1 MVLKLKKN
9 YRRYLFLIPL
19 VLFIADY
26 FLVVNG
32 WVKTIDQFI
41 FELLRSFASEQLTMI
56 LKFITNLGSFFGILI
71 VILLVFLVNRKVSY
85 ICLGASIIQVLLNMT
100 IKAIVRRPRP
110 NVDVFIR
117 ETNYSFPSGHAMAIT
132 CLYGLLIYYLYKSKI
147 KYRKLL
153 ITVCILIIV
162 LVSLSRVY
170 LGVHYFSDIIGGI
183 LLSLSLVLYIC
194 NISSCQA

>member
-1 MVLKLKKN
+1 MVSKLKKN

-26 FLVVNG
+26 LLIVNG
-32 WVKTIDQFI
+32 WMKIIDQFV
-41 FELLRSFASEQLTMI
+41 FESLRLFASDQLTEI
-56 LKFITNLGSFFGILI
+56 FKIITNLGSFWGILI
-71 VILLVFLVNRKVSY
+71 VIFLVFLVNRKVSY
-85 ICLGASIIQVLLNMT
+85 ICLGASIIQTPLNRV

-117 ETNYSFPSGHAMAIT
+117 ESNFSFPSGHAMAIT
-132 CLYGLLIYYLYKSKI
+132 CLYGLLIYYLYKSEI
-147 KYRKLL
+147 RYRKLL
-153 ITVCILIIV
+153 IVICVLIIV

-183 LLSLSLVLYIC
+183 LLSSSLVLYIS
-194 NISSCQA
+194 NIPSCQA

>member
-1 MVLKLKKN
+1 MASKLKKN

-26 FLVVNG
+26 LLIVNG
-32 WVKTIDQFI
+32 WMKIIDQFV
-41 FELLRSFASEQLTMI
+41 FESLRFFASDQLTEI
-56 LKFITNLGSFFGILI
+56 FKIITNLGSFWGILI
-71 VILLVFLVNRKVSY
+71 VIFLVFLVNRKVSY
-85 ICLGASIIQVLLNMT
+85 ICLGASIIQTSLNRV

-117 ETNYSFPSGHAMAIT
+117 ESNFSFPSGHAMAIT
-132 CLYGLLIYYLYKSKI
+132 GLYGLLIYYLYKSEI
-147 KYRKLL
+147 RYRKLL
-153 ITVCILIIV
+153 IVICVLIIV

-183 LLSLSLVLYIC
+183 LLSSSLVLYIS
-194 NISSCQA
+194 NIPSCQA

>member
-1 MVLKLKKN
+1 MVSKSKKN

-26 FLVVNG
+26 LLIVNG
-32 WVKTIDQFI
+32 WMKIIDQFV
-41 FELLRSFASEQLTMI
+41 FESLRFFASDQLTEI
-56 LKFITNLGSFFGILI
+56 FKIITNLGSFWGILI
-71 VILLVFLVNRKVSY
+71 VIFLVFLVNRKVSY
-85 ICLGASIIQVLLNMT
+85 ICLGASIIQTSLNRV

-117 ETNYSFPSGHAMAIT
+117 ESNFSFPSGHAMAIT
-132 CLYGLLIYYLYKSKI
+132 CLYGLLIYYLYKSEI
-147 KYRKLL
+147 RYRKLL
-153 ITVCILIIV
+153 IVICVLIIV

-183 LLSLSLVLYIC
+183 LLSSSLVLYISD
-194 NISSCQA
+194 IPSCQA

>member
-1 MVLKLKKN
+1 MASKLKKN

-26 FLVVNG
+26 LLIVNG
-32 WVKTIDQFI
+32 WMKIIDQFV
-41 FELLRSFASEQLTMI
+41 FESLRFFASNQLTEI
-56 LKFITNLGSFFGILI
+56 FKIITNLGSFWGILI
-71 VILLVFLVNRKVSY
+71 VIFLVFLVNRKVSY
-85 ICLGASIIQVLLNMT
+85 ICLGASIIQTSLNRV

-117 ETNYSFPSGHAMAIT
+117 ESNFSFPSGHAMAIT
-132 CLYGLLIYYLYKSKI
+132 CLYGLLIYYLYKSEI
-147 KYRKLL
+147 RYRKLL
-153 ITVCILIIV
+153 IVICVLIIV

-183 LLSLSLVLYIC
+183 LLSSSLVLYIS
-194 NISSCQA
+194 NIPSCQA

>member
-1 MVLKLKKN
+1 MVSKLKKN

-26 FLVVNG
+26 LLIVNG
-32 WVKTIDQFI
+32 WMKIIDQFV
-41 FELLRSFASEQLTMI
+41 FESLRFFASDQLTEI
-56 LKFITNLGSFFGILI
+56 FKIITNLGSFWGILI
-71 VILLVFLVNRKVSY
+71 VIFLVFLVNRKVSY
-85 ICLGASIIQVLLNMT
+85 ICLGASIIQTSLNRV

-117 ETNYSFPSGHAMAIT
+117 ESNFSFPSGHAMAIT
-132 CLYGLLIYYLYKSKI
+132 CLYGLLIYYLYKSEI
-147 KYRKLL
+147 RYRKLL
-153 ITVCILIIV
+153 IVICVLIIV

-183 LLSLSLVLYIC
+183 LLSSSLVLYIS
-194 NISSCQA
+194 NIPSCQA

>member
-1 MVLKLKKN
+1 MVSKLKKN

-26 FLVVNG
+26 LLIVNG
-32 WVKTIDQFI
+32 WMKIIDQFV
-41 FELLRSFASEQLTMI
+41 FESLRFFAGDQLTEI
-56 LKFITNLGSFFGILI
+56 FKIITNLGSFWGILI
-71 VILLVFLVNRKVSY
+71 VIFLVFLVNRKVSY
-85 ICLGASIIQVLLNMT
+85 ICLGASIIQTSLNRV

-117 ETNYSFPSGHAMAIT
+117 ESNFSFPSGHAMAIT
-132 CLYGLLIYYLYKSKI
+132 CLYGLLIYYLYKSEI
-147 KYRKLL
+147 RYRKLL
-153 ITVCILIIV
+153 IVICVLIIV

-183 LLSLSLVLYIC
+183 LLSSSLVLYIS
-194 NISSCQA
+194 NIPSCQA

>member
-1 MVLKLKKN
+1 MVSKLKKN

-26 FLVVNG
+26 LLIVNG
-32 WVKTIDQFI
+32 WMKIIDQFV
-41 FELLRSFASEQLTMI
+41 FESLRFFASDQLKEI
-56 LKFITNLGSFFGILI
+56 FKIITNLGSFWGILI
-71 VILLVFLVNRKVSY
+71 VIFLVFLVNRKVSY
-85 ICLGASIIQVLLNMT
+85 ICLGASIIQTSLNRV

-117 ETNYSFPSGHAMAIT
+117 ESNFSFPSGHAMAIT
-132 CLYGLLIYYLYKSKI
+132 CLYGLLIYYLYKSEI
-147 KYRKLL
+147 RYRKLL
-153 ITVCILIIV
+153 IVICVLIIV

-183 LLSLSLVLYIC
+183 LLSSSLVLYISD
-194 NISSCQA
+194 IPSCQA

>member
-1 MVLKLKKN
+1 MVSKLKKN

-26 FLVVNG
+26 LLIVNG
-32 WVKTIDQFI
+32 WMKIIDQFV
-41 FELLRSFASEQLTMI
+41 FESLRFFASDQLTEI
-56 LKFITNLGSFFGILI
+56 FKIITNLGSFWGILI
-71 VILLVFLVNRKVSY
+71 VIFLVFLVNRKVSY
-85 ICLGASIIQVLLNMT
+85 ICLGASIIQASLNRV

-117 ETNYSFPSGHAMAIT
+117 ESNFSFPSGHAMAIT
-132 CLYGLLIYYLYKSKI
+132 CLYGLLIYYLYKSEI
-147 KYRKLL
+147 RYRKLL
-153 ITVCILIIV
+153 IVICVLIIV

-183 LLSLSLVLYIC
+183 LLSSSLVLYISD
-194 NISSCQA
+194 IPSCQA

>member
-1 MVLKLKKN
+1 MASKLKKN

-26 FLVVNG
+26 LLIVNG
-32 WVKTIDQFI
+32 WMKIIDQFV
-41 FELLRSFASEQLTMI
+41 FESLRFFASDQLTEI
-56 LKFITNLGSFFGILI
+56 FKIITNLGSFWGILI
-71 VILLVFLVNRKVSY
+71 VIFLVFLVSRKVSY
-85 ICLGASIIQVLLNMT
+85 ICLGASIIQTSLNRV

-117 ETNYSFPSGHAMAIT
+117 ESNFSFPSGHAMAIT
-132 CLYGLLIYYLYKSKI
+132 CLYGLSIYYLYKSEI
-147 KYRKLL
+147 RYRKLL
-153 ITVCILIIV
+153 IVICVLIIV

-183 LLSLSLVLYIC
+183 LLSSSLVLYISD
-194 NISSCQA
+194 IPSCQA

>member
-1 MVLKLKKN
+1 MVSKLKKN

-26 FLVVNG
+26 LLIVNG
-32 WVKTIDQFI
+32 WMKIIDQFV
-41 FELLRSFASEQLTMI
+41 FESLRFFASDQLTEI
-56 LKFITNLGSFFGILI
+56 FKIITNLGSFWGILI
-71 VILLVFLVNRKVSY
+71 VIFLVFLVNRKVSY
-85 ICLGASIIQVLLNMT
+85 ICLGASIIQTSLNRV

-117 ETNYSFPSGHAMAIT
+117 ENNFSFPSGHAMAIT
-132 CLYGLLIYYLYKSKI
+132 CLYGLLIYYLYKSEI
-147 KYRKLL
+147 RYRKLL
-153 ITVCILIIV
+153 IVICVLIIV

-183 LLSLSLVLYIC
+183 LLSSSLVLYISD
-194 NISSCQA
+194 IPSCQA

>member
-1 MVLKLKKN
+1 MVSKLKKN

-26 FLVVNG
+26 LLIVNG
-32 WVKTIDQFI
+32 WMKIIDQFV
-41 FELLRSFASEQLTMI
+41 FESLHFFASDQLKEI
-56 LKFITNLGSFFGILI
+56 FKIITNLGSFWGILI
-71 VILLVFLVNRKVSY
+71 VIFLVFLVNRKVSY
-85 ICLGASIIQVLLNMT
+85 ICLGASIIQTSLNRV

-117 ETNYSFPSGHAMAIT
+117 ESNFSFPSGHAMAIT
-132 CLYGLLIYYLYKSKI
+132 CLYGLLIYYLYKSEI
-147 KYRKLL
+147 RYRKLL
-153 ITVCILIIV
+153 IVICVLIIV

-183 LLSLSLVLYIC
+183 LLSSSLVLYISD
-194 NISSCQA
+194 IPSCQA

>member
-1 MVLKLKKN
+1 MVSKLKKN

-26 FLVVNG
+26 LLIVNG
-32 WVKTIDQFI
+32 WMKIIDQFV
-41 FELLRSFASEQLTMI
+41 FESLRFFASDQLTEI
-56 LKFITNLGSFFGILI
+56 FKIITNLGSFWGILI
-71 VILLVFLVNRKVSY
+71 VIFLVFLVNRKVSY
-85 ICLGASIIQVLLNMT
+85 ICLGASIIQTSLNRV

-117 ETNYSFPSGHAMAIT
+117 ESNFSFPSGHAMAIT
-132 CLYGLLIYYLYKSKI
+132 CLYGLLIYYLYKNEI
-147 KYRKLL
+147 RYRKLL
-153 ITVCILIIV
+153 IVICVLIIV

-183 LLSLSLVLYIC
+183 LLSSSLVLYISD
-194 NISSCQA
+194 IPSCQA

>member
-1 MVLKLKKN
+1 MVSKSKKN

-26 FLVVNG
+26 LLIVNG
-32 WVKTIDQFI
+32 WMKIIDQFV
-41 FELLRSFASEQLTMI
+41 FESLRFFASDQLTEI
-56 LKFITNLGSFFGILI
+56 FKIITNLGSFWGILI
-71 VILLVFLVNRKVSY
+71 VIFLVFLVNRKVSY
-85 ICLGASIIQVLLNMT
+85 ICLGAAIIQTSLNRV

-117 ETNYSFPSGHAMAIT
+117 ESNFSFPSGHAMAIT
-132 CLYGLLIYYLYKSKI
+132 CLYGLLIYYLYKSEI
-147 KYRKLL
+147 RYRKLL
-153 ITVCILIIV
+153 IVICVLIIV

-183 LLSLSLVLYIC
+183 LLSSSLVLYISD
-194 NISSCQA
+194 IPSCQA

>member
-1 MVLKLKKN
+1 MASKLKKN

-26 FLVVNG
+26 LLIVNG
-32 WVKTIDQFI
+32 WMKIIDQFV
-41 FELLRSFASEQLTMI
+41 FESLRFFAGDQLTEI
-56 LKFITNLGSFFGILI
+56 FKIITNLGSFWGILI
-71 VILLVFLVNRKVSY
+71 VIFLVFLVNRKVSY
-85 ICLGASIIQVLLNMT
+85 ICLGASIIQTSLNRV

-117 ETNYSFPSGHAMAIT
+117 ESNFSFPSGHAMAIT
-132 CLYGLLIYYLYKSKI
+132 CLYGLLIYYLYKSEI
-147 KYRKLL
+147 RYRKLL
-153 ITVCILIIV
+153 IVICVLIIV

-183 LLSLSLVLYIC
+183 LLSSSLVLYISD
-194 NISSCQA
+194 IPSCQA

>member
-1 MVLKLKKN
+1 MASKLKKN

-26 FLVVNG
+26 LLIVNG
-32 WVKTIDQFI
+32 WMKIIDQFV
-41 FELLRSFASEQLTMI
+41 FESLRFFASDQLKEI
-56 LKFITNLGSFFGILI
+56 FKIITNLGSFWGILI
-71 VILLVFLVNRKVSY
+71 VIFLVFLVNRKVSY
-85 ICLGASIIQVLLNMT
+85 ICLGASIIQTSLNRV

-117 ETNYSFPSGHAMAIT
+117 ESNFSFPSGHAMAIT
-132 CLYGLLIYYLYKSKI
+132 CLYGLLIYYLYKSEI
-147 KYRKLL
+147 RYRKLL
-153 ITVCILIIV
+153 IVICVLIIV

-183 LLSLSLVLYIC
+183 LLSSSLVLYISD
-194 NISSCQA
+194 IPSCQA

>member
-1 MVLKLKKN
+1 MVSKLKKN

-26 FLVVNG
+26 LLIVNG
-32 WVKTIDQFI
+32 WMKIIDQFV
-41 FELLRSFASEQLTMI
+41 FESLRFFASDQLTEI
-56 LKFITNLGSFFGILI
+56 FKIITNLGSFWGILI
-71 VILLVFLVNRKVSY
+71 VIFLVFLVNRKVSY
-85 ICLGASIIQVLLNMT
+85 ICLGASIIQTSLNRV

-117 ETNYSFPSGHAMAIT
+117 ESNFSFPSGHAMAIT
-132 CLYGLLIYYLYKSKI
+132 CLYGLLIYYLYKSEI
-147 KYRKLL
+147 RYRKLL
-153 ITVCILIIV
+153 IVICVLIIV

-183 LLSLSLVLYIC
+183 LLSLSLVLYISD
-194 NISSCQA
+194 IPSCQA

>member
-1 MVLKLKKN
+1 MVSKLKKN

-26 FLVVNG
+26 LLIVNG
-32 WVKTIDQFI
+32 WMKIIDQFV
-41 FELLRSFASEQLTMI
+41 FESLRLFASDQLTEI
-56 LKFITNLGSFFGILI
+56 FKIITNLGSFWGILI
-71 VILLVFLVNRKVSY
+71 VIFLVFLVNRKVSY
-85 ICLGASIIQVLLNMT
+85 ICLGASIIQTSLNRV

-117 ETNYSFPSGHAMAIT
+117 ESNFSFPSGHAMAIT
-132 CLYGLLIYYLYKSKI
+132 CLYGLLIYYLYKSEI
-147 KYRKLL
+147 RYRKLL
-153 ITVCILIIV
+153 IVICVLIIV

-183 LLSLSLVLYIC
+183 LLSSSLVLYIS
-194 NISSCQA
+194 NIPSCQA

>member
-1 MVLKLKKN
+1 MVSKSKKN

-26 FLVVNG
+26 LLIVNG
-32 WVKTIDQFI
+32 WMKIIDQFV
-41 FELLRSFASEQLTMI
+41 FESLRFFASDQLTEI
-56 LKFITNLGSFFGILI
+56 FKIITNLGSFWGILI
-71 VILLVFLVNRKVSY
+71 VIFLVFLVNRKVSY
-85 ICLGASIIQVLLNMT
+85 ICLGASIIQTSLNRV

-117 ETNYSFPSGHAMAIT
+117 ESNFSFPSGHAMAIT
-132 CLYGLLIYYLYKSKI
+132 CLYGLLIYYLYKSEI
-147 KYRKLL
+147 RYRKLL
-153 ITVCILIIV
+153 IVICVLIIV

-183 LLSLSLVLYIC
+183 LLSSSLVLYIS
-194 NISSCQA
+194 NIPSCQA

>member
-71 VILLVFLVNRKVSY
+71 VIFLVFLVNRKVSY
-85 ICLGASIIQVLLNMT
+85 ICLGASIIQVLLNMM

-153 ITVCILIIV
+153 ITVCIFMIA

-194 NISSCQA
+194 NISSCQV

>member
-1 MVLKLKKN
+1 MVSKLKKN

-26 FLVVNG
+26 LLIVNG
-32 WVKTIDQFI
+32 WMKIIDQFV
-41 FELLRSFASEQLTMI
+41 FESLRFFASDQLTEI
-56 LKFITNLGSFFGILI
+56 FKIITNLGSFWGILI
-71 VILLVFLVNRKVSY
+71 VIFLVFLVNRKVSY
-85 ICLGASIIQVLLNMT
+85 ICLGASIIQTSLNRV

-117 ETNYSFPSGHAMAIT
+117 ESNFSFPSGHAMAIT
-132 CLYGLLIYYLYKSKI
+132 CLYGLLIYYLYKSEI
-147 KYRKLL
+147 RYRKLL
-153 ITVCILIIV
+153 IVICVLIIV

-183 LLSLSLVLYIC
+183 LLSSSLVLYISD
-194 NISSCQA
+194 IPSCQA

>member
-1 MVLKLKKN
+1 MVSKLKKN

-26 FLVVNG
+26 LLIVNG
-32 WVKTIDQFI
+32 WMKIIDQFV
-41 FELLRSFASEQLTMI
+41 FESLRFFASDQLTEI
-56 LKFITNLGSFFGILI
+56 FKIITNLGSFWGILI
-71 VILLVFLVNRKVSY
+71 VIFLVFLVNRKVSY
-85 ICLGASIIQVLLNMT
+85 ICLGASIIQTFLNRV

-117 ETNYSFPSGHAMAIT
+117 ESNFSFPSGHAMAIT
-132 CLYGLLIYYLYKSKI
+132 CLYGLLIYYLYKSEI
-147 KYRKLL
+147 RYRKLL
-153 ITVCILIIV
+153 IVICVLIIV

-183 LLSLSLVLYIC
+183 LLSSSLVLYISD
-194 NISSCQA
+194 IPSCQA

>member
-1 MVLKLKKN
+1 MVSKLKKN

-26 FLVVNG
+26 LLIVNG
-32 WVKTIDQFI
+32 WMKIIDQFV
-41 FELLRSFASEQLTMI
+41 FESLRFFASDQLTEI
-56 LKFITNLGSFFGILI
+56 FKIITNLGSFWGILI
-71 VILLVFLVNRKVSY
+71 VIFLVFLVNRKVSY
-85 ICLGASIIQVLLNMT
+85 ICLGASIIQTSLNRV

-117 ETNYSFPSGHAMAIT
+117 ESNFSFPSGHAMAIT
-132 CLYGLLIYYLYKSKI
+132 CSYGLLIYYLYKSEI
-147 KYRKLL
+147 RYRKLL
-153 ITVCILIIV
+153 IVICVLIIV

-183 LLSLSLVLYIC
+183 LLSSSLVLYISD
-194 NISSCQA
+194 IPSCQA

>member
-1 MVLKLKKN
+1 MASKLKKN

-26 FLVVNG
+26 LLIVNG
-32 WVKTIDQFI
+32 WMKIIDQFV
-41 FELLRSFASEQLTMI
+41 FKSLRFFASDQLTEI
-56 LKFITNLGSFFGILI
+56 FKIITNLGSFWGILI
-71 VILLVFLVNRKVSY
+71 VIFLVFLVNRKVSY
-85 ICLGASIIQVLLNMT
+85 ICLGASIIQTSLNRV

-117 ETNYSFPSGHAMAIT
+117 ESNFSFPSGHAMAIT
-132 CLYGLLIYYLYKSKI
+132 CLYGLLIYYLYKSEI
-147 KYRKLL
+147 RYRKLL
-153 ITVCILIIV
+153 IVICVLIIV

-183 LLSLSLVLYIC
+183 LLSSSLVLYISD
-194 NISSCQA
+194 IPSCQA

>member
-1 MVLKLKKN
+1 MVSKLKKN

-26 FLVVNG
+26 LLIVNG
-32 WVKTIDQFI
+32 WMKIIDQFV
-41 FELLRSFASEQLTMI
+41 FESLRFFASDQLTEI
-56 LKFITNLGSFFGILI
+56 FKIITNLGSFWGILI
-71 VILLVFLVNRKVSY
+71 VIFLVFLVNRKVSY
-85 ICLGASIIQVLLNMT
+85 ICLGVSIIQTSLNRV

-117 ETNYSFPSGHAMAIT
+117 ESNFSFPSGHAMAIT
-132 CLYGLLIYYLYKSKI
+132 CLYGLLIYYLYKSEI
-147 KYRKLL
+147 RYRKLL
-153 ITVCILIIV
+153 IVICVLIIV

-183 LLSLSLVLYIC
+183 LLSSSLVLYISD
-194 NISSCQA
+194 IPSCQA

>member
-1 MVLKLKKN
+1 MVSKSKKN

-26 FLVVNG
+26 LLIVNG
-32 WVKTIDQFI
+32 WMKIIDQFV
-41 FELLRSFASEQLTMI
+41 FESLRFFASDQLKEI
-56 LKFITNLGSFFGILI
+56 FKIITNLGSFWGILI
-71 VILLVFLVNRKVSY
+71 VIFLVFLVNRKVSY
-85 ICLGASIIQVLLNMT
+85 ICLGASIIQTSLNRV

-117 ETNYSFPSGHAMAIT
+117 ESNFSFPSGHAMAIT
-132 CLYGLLIYYLYKSKI
+132 CLYGLLIYYLYKSEI
-147 KYRKLL
+147 RYRKLL
-153 ITVCILIIV
+153 IVICVLIIV

-183 LLSLSLVLYIC
+183 LLSSSLVLYISD
-194 NISSCQA
+194 IPSCQA

>member
-32 WVKTIDQFI
+32 WMKTIDQFI

-56 LKFITNLGSFFGILI
+56 FKFITNLGSFFGILI

-153 ITVCILIIV
+153 ITVCIFIIV

>member
-1 MVLKLKKN
+1 MASKLKKN

-26 FLVVNG
+26 LLIVNG
-32 WVKTIDQFI
+32 WMKIIDQFV
-41 FELLRSFASEQLTMI
+41 FESLRLFASDQLTEI
-56 LKFITNLGSFFGILI
+56 FKIITNLGSFWGILI
-71 VILLVFLVNRKVSY
+71 VIFLVFLVSRKVSY
-85 ICLGASIIQVLLNMT
+85 ICLGASIIQTSLNRV

-117 ETNYSFPSGHAMAIT
+117 ESNFSFPSGHAMAIT
-132 CLYGLLIYYLYKSKI
+132 CLYGLLIYYLYKSEI
-147 KYRKLL
+147 RYRKLL
-153 ITVCILIIV
+153 IVICVLIIV

-183 LLSLSLVLYIC
+183 LLSSSLVLYISD
-194 NISSCQA
+194 IPSCQA

>member
-1 MVLKLKKN
+1 MVSKLKKN

-26 FLVVNG
+26 LLIVNG
-32 WVKTIDQFI
+32 WMKIIDQFV
-41 FELLRSFASEQLTMI
+41 FESLHFFASDQLTEI
-56 LKFITNLGSFFGILI
+56 FKIITNLGSFWGILI
-71 VILLVFLVNRKVSY
+71 VIFLVFLVNRKVSY
-85 ICLGASIIQVLLNMT
+85 ICLGASIIQTSLNRV

-117 ETNYSFPSGHAMAIT
+117 ESNFSFPSGHAMAIT
-132 CLYGLLIYYLYKSKI
+132 CLYGLLIYYLYKSEI
-147 KYRKLL
+147 RYRKLL
-153 ITVCILIIV
+153 IVICVLIIV

-183 LLSLSLVLYIC
+183 LLSSSLVLYISD
-194 NISSCQA
+194 IPSCQA

>member
-1 MVLKLKKN
+1 MASKLKKN

-26 FLVVNG
+26 LLIVNG
-32 WVKTIDQFI
+32 WMKIIDQFV
-41 FELLRSFASEQLTMI
+41 FESLRFFASDQLTEI
-56 LKFITNLGSFFGILI
+56 FKIITNLGSFWGILI
-71 VILLVFLVNRKVSY
+71 VIFLVFLVNRKVSY
-85 ICLGASIIQVLLNMT
+85 ICLGASIIQTSLNRV

-117 ETNYSFPSGHAMAIT
+117 ESNFSFPSGHAMAIT
-132 CLYGLLIYYLYKSKI
+132 CLYGLLIYYLYKSEI
-147 KYRKLL
+147 RYRKLL
-153 ITVCILIIV
+153 IVICVLIIV

-183 LLSLSLVLYIC
+183 LLSLSLVLYISD
-194 NISSCQA
+194 IPSCQA

>member
-1 MVLKLKKN
+1 MASKLKKN

-26 FLVVNG
+26 LLIVNG
-32 WVKTIDQFI
+32 WMKIIDQFV
-41 FELLRSFASEQLTMI
+41 FESLRFFAGDQLTEI
-56 LKFITNLGSFFGILI
+56 FKIITNLGSFWGILI
-71 VILLVFLVNRKVSY
+71 VIFLVFLVSRKVSY
-85 ICLGASIIQVLLNMT
+85 ICLGASIIQTSLNRV

-117 ETNYSFPSGHAMAIT
+117 ESNFSFPSGHAMAIT
-132 CLYGLLIYYLYKSKI
+132 CLYGLLIYYLYKSEI
-147 KYRKLL
+147 RYRKLL
-153 ITVCILIIV
+153 IVICVLIIV

-183 LLSLSLVLYIC
+183 LLSSSLVLYISD
-194 NISSCQA
+194 IPSCQA

>member
-1 MVLKLKKN
+1 MVSKLKKN

-26 FLVVNG
+26 LLIVNG
-32 WVKTIDQFI
+32 WMKIIDQFV
-41 FELLRSFASEQLTMI
+41 FESLRLFASDQLTEI
-56 LKFITNLGSFFGILI
+56 FKIITNLGSFWGILI
-71 VILLVFLVNRKVSY
+71 VIFLVFLVNRKVSY
-85 ICLGASIIQVLLNMT
+85 ICLGASIIQTSLNRV

-117 ETNYSFPSGHAMAIT
+117 ESNFSFPSGHAMAIT
-132 CLYGLLIYYLYKSKI
+132 CLYGLLIYYLYKSEI
-147 KYRKLL
+147 RYRKLL
-153 ITVCILIIV
+153 IVICVLIIV

-183 LLSLSLVLYIC
+183 LLSSSLVLYISD
-194 NISSCQA
+194 IPSCQA

>member
-1 MVLKLKKN
+1 MASKLKKN

-26 FLVVNG
+26 LLIVNG
-32 WVKTIDQFI
+32 WMKIIDQFV
-41 FELLRSFASEQLTMI
+41 FESLRFFASDQLTEI
-56 LKFITNLGSFFGILI
+56 FKIITNLGSFWGILI
-71 VILLVFLVNRKVSY
+71 VIFLVFLVSRKVSY
-85 ICLGASIIQVLLNMT
+85 ICLGASIIQTSLNRV

-117 ETNYSFPSGHAMAIT
+117 ESNFSFPSGHAMAIT
-132 CLYGLLIYYLYKSKI
+132 CLYGLLIYYLYKSEI
-147 KYRKLL
+147 RYRKLL
-153 ITVCILIIV
+153 IVICVLIIV

-183 LLSLSLVLYIC
+183 LLSSSLVLYISD
-194 NISSCQA
+194 IPSCQA

>member
-1 MVLKLKKN
+1 MVLRLKKN

-19 VLFIADY
+19 ALFIIDY
-26 FLVVNG
+26 FLVANG
-32 WVKTIDQFI
+32 WMKAIDQFI
-41 FELLRSFASEQLTMI
+41 FALLRSFASAQLTTVFKI
-56 LKFITNLGSFFGILI
+56 ITNLGSFLGILI
-71 VILLVFLVNRKVSY
+71 VTFLVFLVNRKVSY
-85 ICLGASIIQVLLNMT
+85 ICLGASMIQVLLNMM

-110 NVDVFIR
+110 NVDVFIS

-132 CLYGLLIYYLYKSKI
+132 CMYGLLIYYLYSSKI

-153 ITVCILIIV
+153 ITVCIFIIV

-183 LLSLSLVLYIC
+183 LLSSSLVLYIC

>member
-1 MVLKLKKN
+1 MASKLKKN

-26 FLVVNG
+26 LLIVNG
-32 WVKTIDQFI
+32 WMKIIDQFV
-41 FELLRSFASEQLTMI
+41 FESLRFFASDQLTEI
-56 LKFITNLGSFFGILI
+56 FKIITNLGSFWGILI
-71 VILLVFLVNRKVSY
+71 VIFLVFLVNRKVSY
-85 ICLGASIIQVLLNMT
+85 ICLGASIIQTSLNRV

-117 ETNYSFPSGHAMAIT
+117 ESNFSFPSGHAMAIT
-132 CLYGLLIYYLYKSKI
+132 CLYGLLIYYLYKSEI
-147 KYRKLL
+147 RYRKLL
-153 ITVCILIIV
+153 IVICVLIIV

-183 LLSLSLVLYIC
+183 LLSSSLVLYISD
-194 NISSCQA
+194 IPSCQA